1 MMTVKYFSKGLCTM
15 RPRQLKS
22 QASYRIW
29 CTLAI
34 LAIFCAG
41 ITHTHAQEVP
51 YWRDSVSGK
60 LYWNKHKP
68 IYLFLAPSPS
78 GENGELLKSQS
89 MPQYSCPFYLDTEG
103 INFMRTR
110 WAVDTATH
118 QTIRPQRE
126 ILWEIYADG
135 LPPSTQA
142 SVLGKNA
149 KHKGSLTLGADG
161 RIALHA
167 KDAGCGVADIFY
179 SFDGSTWNR
188 YSAPIEIRSETL
200 TKLRYYAIDHVGNR
214 EKEHRIDLQAD
225 LTPPSSRCVVVGPSL
240 ASNNTVAA
248 SSVLH
253 LESTDNGVGIEKIVY
268 RIDSSSWQQAKPG
281 VRVGIAKLQDG
292 DHSLEFYGIDR
303 VGNQEQAQSF
313 TFYLDKTP
321 PITISDILG
330 DKFIV
335 DDKIYFSGR
344 TKMKITA
351 VDNKAGVKAVR
362 YSING
367 EPFRPYEE
375 PFYMPNKPGWH
386 IIKYYSIDSMENQT
400 EGLHADE
407 YYEYRMKVDK
417 VYVDLTGPRINYSI
431 NGDRYTR
438 NDTVYL
444 SPRSRIALH
453 GEDAESGLQKL
464 TYTLDHEAWEKNYSE
479 PFNLEGLASGEHYAE
494 FFAYDRVNNRNVK
507 TLTFF
512 LDSEAPTVQ
521 YKVSVESLAEGE
533 QLKVYPR
540 DAKIYLASQ
549 DDLTG
554 VESLSYSL
562 NGKALEPYRG
572 AIGGLEAGTN
582 RLKVQAID
590 KVGNA
595 YSTIWTI
602 ECR

>member
-1 MMTVKYFSKGLCTM
+1 M
-15 RPRQLKS
+15 REKIKPARQDPKAGYHARLLL
-22 QASYRIW
+22 
-29 CTLAI
+29 TI
-34 LAIFCAG
+34 LAFLCVG
-41 ITHTHAQEVP
+41 IAHAQETP
-51 YWRDSVSGK
+51 YWRDSLSGK

-68 IYLFLAPSPS
+68 VYLFLAPAPS
-78 GENGELLKSQS
+78 GADGVLMESQS
-89 MPQYSCPFYLDTEG
+89 MPQYSCPFYFDTEG

-110 WAVDTATH
+110 WAVDTATR
-118 QTIRPQRE
+118 QAVRPQRE
-126 ILWEIYADG
+126 ILWEVYADG
-135 LPPSTQA
+135 LPPSTR
-142 SVLGKNA
+142 STVLGNSTKLQ
-149 KHKGSLTLGADG
+149 GSWTLGEGG
-161 RIALHA
+161 RVELHA
-167 KDAGCGVADIFY
+167 TDAGCGVSDIFY
-179 SFDGSTWNR
+179 SLDNASWER

-200 TKLRYYAIDHVGNR
+200 TQLRYYAVDHVGNR
-214 EKEHRIDLQAD
+214 EQEHAINIKAD
-225 LTPPSSRCVVVGPSL
+225 LTPPASRCVVVGPFL

-248 SSVLH
+248 GSVLH
-253 LESTDNGVGIEKIVY
+253 LESTDDGVGVDNVLY
-268 RIDSSSWQQAKPG
+268 RIDSSAWQLAKPG
-281 VRVGIAKLQDG
+281 ARVGIAKLNDG
-292 DHSLEFYGIDR
+292 EHSIEFYGVDR
-303 VGNQEQAQSF
+303 VGNQEPTQSF
-313 TFYLDKTP
+313 PFYLDKMP

-335 DDKIYFSGR
+335 ADKIYFSGR

-351 VDNKAGVKAVR
+351 VDNKAGVKEVR

-367 EPFRPYEE
+367 EPFKPYNE
-375 PFYMPNKPGWH
+375 PFYMPNRPGWH
-386 IIKYYSIDSMENQT
+386 VVKYYSIDSMENQT

-417 VYVDLTGPRINYSI
+417 IYVDLTGPRISYSI
-431 NGDRYTR
+431 DGDRYTR

-479 PFNLEGLASGEHYAE
+479 PFSLEGLASGEHYAE

-512 LDSEAPTVQ
+512 LDSEAPTVH
-521 YKVSVESLAEGE
+521 YKVSVENLAVGD
-533 QLKVYPR
+533 QLEVYPR

-562 NGKALEPYRG
+562 NGKAMQPYRG
-572 AIGGLEAGTN
+572 AIGGLEAGSN